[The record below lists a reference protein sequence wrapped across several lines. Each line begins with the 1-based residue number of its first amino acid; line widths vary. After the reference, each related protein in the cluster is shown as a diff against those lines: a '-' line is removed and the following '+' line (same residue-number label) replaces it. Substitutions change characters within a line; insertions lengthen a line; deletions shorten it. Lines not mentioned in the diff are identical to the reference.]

1 MARRRKN
8 KKKILSK
15 LLTIKFLGWVL
26 MVLLL
31 LGVIGLFFYQIYNAD
46 FFKINKKSCRYNLK
60 IDKKIGNELEG
71 KIIFNINLAKFHSYL
86 KNKYPEYKNIKV
98 IKKFPNIIEIQIEK
112 RKPLAQIRA
121 REFYLIDREAVV
133 VSRGNQ
139 NYFSD
144 FPIIT
149 TASFDKNLHK
159 GSKVADL
166 NLEDAFEL
174 IEIIKE
180 KKILETINSLDQAY
194 RFRLADINVVSSES
208 IYFYLTNDKYSQ
220 NRIKIIISREE
231 IAKKT
236 DLLNKLIAQKLKDK
250 LSLIR
255 YIDFRF
261 EKVAVGFKR

>member
-1 MARRRKN
+1 MARRRRN
-8 KKKILSK
+8 KKKILPK
-15 LLTIKFLGWVL
+15 LLTIKFLGGVL
-26 MVLLL
+26 IVLLFL
-31 LGVIGLFFYQIYNAD
+31 AVIGLFFYQIYNAD
-46 FFKINKKSCRYNLK
+46 FFKINKKSFRSNLK
-60 IDKKIGNELEG
+60 IDKKIGNKLEG
-71 KIIFNINLAKFHSYL
+71 ETIFNINLANFHSYL

-98 IKKFPNIIEIQIEK
+98 IKKFPNIIKIQVEK
-112 RKPLAQIRA
+112 RKPLAQVRA
-121 REFYLIDREAVV
+121 REFYLIDKEAVV

-139 NYFSD
+139 DYFSD

-149 TASFDKNLHK
+149 TAPFKQDLDKGGK
-159 GSKVADL
+159 IADL

-180 KKILETINSLDQAY
+180 KELLEIINSLDQDY
-194 RFRLADINVVSSES
+194 QFRLADINIVSSEA

-231 IAKKT
+231 IAKKI